1 MREVRWYHGQ
11 TRPEQDGIFV
21 LKAQLTRLCRISHCR
36 KAIYRVCKANIS
48 HGVSRISPFCDTSR
62 RTRYAASRCDM
73 SCGRDMPL
81 ARCDMSCG
89 RDMPLTWCDMSF
101 GRDMPLPRCDT
112 SCGRDMPLTRC
123 DMPCGRDMPLRG
135 ERKQPAKKSAASS
148 ARQIDLCDNMK
159 GNTENERTSEKL
171 RSETVG
177 KKAL

>member
-48 HGVSRISPFCDTSR
+48 YGVSRISPFCDMSR
-62 RTRYAASRCDM
+62 RTRYAASRCDI

-81 ARCDMSCG
+81 CG
-89 RDMPLTWCDMSF
+89 AICPAE
-101 GRDMPLPRCDT
+101 
-112 SCGRDMPLTRC
+112 RDMPLTRC
-123 DMPCGRDMPLRG
+123 DISCGRDMPLRG
-135 ERKQPAKKSAASS
+135 ARKQPAKKSAASS